1 MNADTR
7 ELTTAPV
14 QAPADLSHEQAG
26 HNIENVIIKG
36 DLASLTPEQRARYYV
51 AVCKSVG
58 LNPLTQPFDYI
69 KLNGRLQLY
78 AKRDAA
84 DQLRK
89 LHGINL
95 QILSQDIDGDLLRVH
110 VRAKD
115 NNGREDEDLGVVQL
129 PPNGEARAN
138 AILKAITKAKR
149 RVTLSIC
156 GLGLLDETEVTDIP
170 RSTKRA
176 WTGDTDD
183 QPAETITHAQ
193 AEELAELI
201 AATDMRTPEFRLL
214 SGAERIS
221 DVLACDYL
229 RIKDALL
236 QKRKARKQATAK

>member
-1 MNADTR
+1 MNADIR
-7 ELTTAPV
+7 ELTTAPP

-26 HNIENVIIKG
+26 HIIEDVIIKG
-36 DLASLTPEQRARYYV
+36 DLASLSSQQRARYYV

-89 LHGINL
+89 IHGINI
-95 QILSQDIDGDLLRVH
+95 QIVSQDIDGDLLRVH
-110 VRAKD
+110 VRATDK
-115 NNGREDEDLGVVQL
+115 NGREDEDLGVVQL
-129 PPNGEARAN
+129 PPSGEARAN

-156 GLGLLDETEVTDIP
+156 GLGLLDETEVSDIP
-170 RSTKRA
+170 RSGKRE
-176 WTGDTDD
+176 WSGDADD
-183 QPAETITHAQ
+183 QPITHAQ
-193 AEELAELI
+193 AEELAKLI
-201 AATDMRTPEFRLL
+201 AATDTKVPEFRRM

-221 DVLACDYL
+221 DVLARDYL
-229 RIKDALL
+229 HVKDALL
-236 QKRKARKQATAK
+236 EKQRELEHAAAK